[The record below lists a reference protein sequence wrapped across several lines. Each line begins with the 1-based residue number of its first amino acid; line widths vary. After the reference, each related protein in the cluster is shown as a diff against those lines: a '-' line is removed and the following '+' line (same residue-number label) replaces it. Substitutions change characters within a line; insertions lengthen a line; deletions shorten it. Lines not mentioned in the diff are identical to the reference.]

1 MLIGYCRTSTLD
13 QKYGL
18 EAQIDALNEQG
29 VEKVFS
35 EQVSSIADRPELESA
50 LEFCREGDVLVVTK
64 LDRLARS
71 IHDLWKIVDRLESK
85 KVELRILDLNLDTS
99 TPTGRLMLSMMGAL
113 AQFERENLLTR
124 QREGILRAKAEGKF
138 KGRVPTARAKK
149 AEIQRLAVTGMKPT
163 QIAQQLGI
171 SRASVYRYWDNHSIS
186 HS

>member
-35 EQVSSIADRPELESA
+35 EQVSSVADRPELESA
-50 LEFCREGDVLVVTK
+50 LDFCREGDVLVVTK

-71 IHDLWKIVDRLESK
+71 IHDLWKIVNRLESK
-85 KVELRILDLNLDTS
+85 RVELRILDLNLDTQ

-113 AQFERENLLTR
+113 AQFELENLLLR
-124 QREGILRAKAEGKF
+124 QREGIARAKAEGKF
-138 KGRVPTARAKK
+138 RGRVATARAKK
-149 AEIQRLAVTGMKPT
+149 SEIQKLIEGGVRPS
-163 QIAQQLGI
+163 QIAEQLGI
-171 SRASVYRYWDNHSIS
+171 SRASVYRYRSGNTT
-186 HS
+186 

>member
-1 MLIGYCRTSTLD
+1 MLIGYCRTSTGD

-18 EAQIDALNEQG
+18 TAQIETLESEG
-29 VEKVFS
+29 VEKIFS
-35 EQVSSIADRPELESA
+35 EQVSSVGDRPELKNA

-71 IHDLWKIVDRLESK
+71 IHDLWKIVDRLEGK

-138 KGRVPTARAKK
+138 KGRVPTARAKQS
-149 AEIQRLAVTGMKPT
+149 EIQKL
-163 QIAQQLGI
+163 IADG
-171 SRASVYRYWDNHSIS
+171 V
-186 HS
+186 

>member
-1 MLIGYCRTSTLD
+1 MLIGYCRTSTVD

-18 EAQIDALNEQG
+18 TAQIETLESEG
-29 VEKVFS
+29 VEKIFS
-35 EQVSSIADRPELESA
+35 EQVSSVGDRPELKSA

-113 AQFERENLLTR
+113 AQFEREMLLER
-124 QREGILRAKAEGKF
+124 QREGIARAKEEGKF
-138 KGRVPTARAKK
+138 KGRKPTAREKQP
-149 AEIQRLAVTGMKPT
+149 EIQRMRAEGMKPDA
-163 QIAQQLGI
+163 IASKLGI
-171 SRASVYRYWDNHSIS
+171 SRMSVYRYLSS
-186 HS
+186 

>member
-18 EAQIDALNEQG
+18 EAQIDALNDQG
-29 VEKVFS
+29 VEKIFS
-35 EQVSSIADRPELESA
+35 EQVSSVADRPALESA
-50 LEFCREGDVLVVTK
+50 LDFCREGDVLVVTK

-71 IHDLWKIVDRLESK
+71 IHDLWKIVNRLESK

-113 AQFERENLLTR
+113 AQFELENLLLR

-138 KGRVPTARAKK
+138 KGRVPTARSKQS
-149 AEIQRLAVTGMKPT
+149 EIQKLAVTGMKPT
-163 QIAQQLGI
+163 QIAESLGV
-171 SRASVYRYWDNHSIS
+171 SRASVYRYLSP
-186 HS
+186 

>member
-35 EQVSSIADRPELESA
+35 EQVSSVGDRPELKNA
-50 LEFCREGDVLVVTK
+50 LEFCREGDVLIVTK

-71 IHDLWKIVDRLESK
+71 IHDLWRIVDQLESK
-85 KVELRILDLNLDTS
+85 KVELRILDLDTS

-113 AQFERENLLTR
+113 AQFEREMLLER
-124 QREGILRAKAEGKF
+124 QREGIARAKAEGKF
-138 KGRVPTARAKK
+138 KGRVPIARAKQS
-149 AEIQRLAVTGMKPT
+149 EIRKLVTEGVKPT
-163 QIAQQLGI
+163 KVAEQLGI
-171 SRASVYRYWDNHSIS
+171 SRASVYRYLSS
-186 HS
+186 